1 MQTIYFT
8 DKPEL
13 FVICELGQISFCFT
27 QNNICYYSPFLPLV
41 WCRFIFH
48 HSILSFLQTTSK
60 KSRYSGGDQSRDR
73 SKERGDKSGSKSSH
87 GKSKPPKDKSK
98 EGRKH
103 WAGVSPSQVR
113 GIIVTYSYPTLQI
126 LTRDNFLIESSVN
139 SGMGLSDTIK
149 IFLQIFPDRN
159 LFFLSVEISAC
170 TMKFE
175 GPLGLSL

>member
-1 MQTIYFT
+1 ML
-8 DKPEL
+8 L
-13 FVICELGQISFCFT
+13 FSFSSSLKMS
-27 QNNICYYSPFLPLV
+27 IH
-41 WCRFIFH
+41 FH
-48 HSILSFLQTTSK
+48 HSILSFLQTTGK
-60 KSRYSGGDQSRDR
+60 KSRYSGGDRSKDR
-73 SKERGDKSGSKSSH
+73 SREGGDKSGGSKSCH
-87 GKSKPPKDKSK
+87 DQSKPAKDKSK

-113 GIIVTYSYPTLQI
+113 GIIVTYSYPTLHI
-126 LTRDNFLIESSVN
+126 LTRDDFLIEFSVN

-159 LFFLSVEISAC
+159 LFFLLVEISVC